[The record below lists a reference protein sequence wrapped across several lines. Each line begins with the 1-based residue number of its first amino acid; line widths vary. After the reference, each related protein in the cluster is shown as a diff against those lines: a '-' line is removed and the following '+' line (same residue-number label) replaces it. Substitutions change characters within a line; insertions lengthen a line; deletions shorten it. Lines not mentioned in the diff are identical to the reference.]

1 MLEFFMAAK
10 KQARTLAQTQ
20 LRIRAQLQKRFQRL
34 EPVQKEDLATAYHT
48 ALKLT
53 DTFSKMV
60 EDFTTQVNNQDLE
73 CKCRPGNG
81 VKNPARILEKAY
93 GEPIP
98 LDFLGG
104 KIIAPTL
111 KRIYEIAQ
119 QVPKHFN
126 VCGFKDR
133 FETSQTFGYRDLQ
146 FQIEI
151 DEGHIAEF
159 KIVHRSMDELDTVEH
174 GIYEIVR
181 MLSAKQNLNESE
193 IRVYESLGKITAELY
208 ADTWTS
214 ILQAE
219 VKK

>member
-1 MLEFFMAAK
+1 M
-10 KQARTLAQTQ
+10 
-20 LRIRAQLQKRFQRL
+20 
-34 EPVQKEDLATAYHT
+34 QKEDLATAYHT

-53 DTFSKMV
+53 STFSKMV

-81 VKNPARILEKAY
+81 VKSPARILEKAY

-119 QVPKHFN
+119 QVPEHFT

-133 FETSQTFGYRDLQ
+133 FETSQPFGYRDL
-146 FQIEI
+146 
-151 DEGHIAEF
+151 
-159 KIVHRSMDELDTVEH
+159 
-174 GIYEIVR
+174 
-181 MLSAKQNLNESE
+181 
-193 IRVYESLGKITAELY
+193 
-208 ADTWTS
+208 
-214 ILQAE
+214 
-219 VKK
+219 

>member
-1 MLEFFMAAK
+1 MAAK

-20 LRIRAQLQKRFQRL
+20 LRIRAQLQKRFQHL

-111 KRIYEIAQ
+111 KRIYDIAQ
-119 QVPKHFN
+119 KVPEHFKI
-126 VCGFKDR
+126 CGFKDR
-133 FETSQTFGYRDLQ
+133 FETPQSSGYMDLQ
-146 FQIEI
+146 FQVELGT
-151 DEGHIAEF
+151 GHIAEL
-159 KIVHRSMDELDTVEH
+159 KIVHQAMDELDAIEH
-174 GIYEIVR
+174 RIYEIVR
-181 MLSAKQNLNESE
+181 MLVAKEMNESE
-193 IRVYESLGKITAELY
+193 TKVYRSLRETSQSLY
-208 ADTWTS
+208 TEVWES
-214 ILQAE
+214 ILKTE